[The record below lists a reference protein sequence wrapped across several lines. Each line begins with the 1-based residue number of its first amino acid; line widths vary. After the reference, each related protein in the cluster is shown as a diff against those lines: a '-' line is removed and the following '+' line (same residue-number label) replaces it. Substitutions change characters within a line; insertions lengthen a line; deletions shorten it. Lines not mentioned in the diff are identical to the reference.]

1 MPRCARTL
9 LKARAAVDAVER
21 NGASSLLLACQNGHD
36 ACVELL
42 LEHSAD
48 PNLAMAPGAEDG
60 EGQFTPLITAAKNG
74 RATVVRTLLQAGAHR
89 DAVTIDGATPLV
101 LAQNNEHS
109 AVVEFCSHESVVLFT
124 CVLLTDRP
132 INAVRQALATDCRHS
147 HQLPPSPTRGRK
159 MPPTAAVAYQ
169 LPPLPTN
176 CRRFPPTAAG
186 VHEVCGTFQ

>member
-89 DAVTIDGATPLV
+89 DAVTINGATPLV
-101 LAQNNEHS
+101 L
-109 AVVEFCSHESVVLFT
+109 FCSKQRALGSCRVALMSLIHM
-124 CVLLTDRP
+124 CVADGSPNQCCAPSSCHR
-132 INAVRQALATDCRHS
+132 
-147 HQLPPSPTRGRK
+147 LPP
-159 MPPTAAVAYQ
+159 
-169 LPPLPTN
+169 
-176 CRRFPPTAAG
+176 FPPTATICRRCRLTAMRIPTA
-186 VHEVCGTFQ
+186 VRTRRNTHVIVAMHVS